1 MIKLFTAIA
10 LAIFNAFYLGWAL
23 SILWGWFIV
32 QFGVIAITPFQ
43 GAGIMIVAAVFK
55 MHARKVEIDIEHA
68 IVATILSAPTLLG
81 VGWIIKQITG

>member
-32 QFGVIAITPFQ
+32 PLGIMAITPFQ

-55 MHARKVEIDIEHA
+55 MHARKVEFDIEYA
-68 IVATILSAPTLLG
+68 IIATILSAPTLLG
-81 VGWIIKQITG
+81 VGWIVKTIIG